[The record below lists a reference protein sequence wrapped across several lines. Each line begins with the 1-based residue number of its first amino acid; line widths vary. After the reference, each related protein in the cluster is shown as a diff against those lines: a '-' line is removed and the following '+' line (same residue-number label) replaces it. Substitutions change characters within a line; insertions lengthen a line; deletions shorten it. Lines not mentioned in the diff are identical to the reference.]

1 MTEPRCT
8 DPPPSGLL
16 AGIELFNQ
24 RQFFDC
30 HEILEDTW
38 RADRDPVRLLY
49 QGILQIGVGFYHLG
63 NGNWRGAAALLTR
76 GIDKVQRFGT
86 RCMGVETAQL
96 VDESQRCLALLR
108 QLGPER
114 MAEFDWSLV
123 PVIAVNSRDGETET
137 N

>member
-1 MTEPRCT
+1 MTNPRCA
-8 DPPPSGLL
+8 DAPPPGLL

-30 HEILEDTW
+30 HEILEDIW

-63 NGNWRGAAALLTR
+63 NGNWRGAVALMTR
-76 GIDKVQRFGT
+76 GIAKVQRFGT
-86 RCMGVETAQL
+86 RCMGVETAKL
-96 VDESQRCLALLR
+96 VDESRICLSLLH

-114 MAEFDWSLV
+114 IAEFDWTLV
-123 PVIAVNSRDGETET
+123 PVIAVECPAGEPET
-137 N
+137 H